1 MVVLVGAGPARAGQD
16 SRNLSGTVPP
26 NPRLPA
32 HKPSDK
38 RLCCGE
44 RKNIPKL
51 FPCMR
56 RLLRREHYGAENVL
70 EGSLI
75 STDLVLALGLVR
87 QSRPAAAGCG
97 GVGRSEPPRV
107 IF

>member
-1 MVVLVGAGPARAGQD
+1 M
-16 SRNLSGTVPP
+16 
-26 NPRLPA
+26 
-32 HKPSDK
+32 K
-38 RLCCGE
+38 
-44 RKNIPKL
+44 
-51 FPCMR
+51 
-56 RLLRREHYGAENVL
+56 RLLRREHYSAENVL

-75 STDLVLALGLVR
+75 STDLGLGLALVR

>member
-1 MVVLVGAGPARAGQD
+1 MCWSELVLQELGKIAGTSAALCLPIPACLRTNHQI
-16 SRNLSGTVPP
+16 SGF
-26 NPRLPA
+26 A
-32 HKPSDK
+32 A
-38 RLCCGE
+38 E
-44 RKNIPKL
+44 REINIPKFFL
-51 FPCMR
+51 CMK
-56 RLLRREHYGAENVL
+56 RLLRREHYCAENVL

-75 STDLVLALGLVR
+75 STDLVLVGLVR

>member
-1 MVVLVGAGPARAGQD
+1 MLVGAGPARAGQD

-44 RKNIPKL
+44 RENIPKFFL
-51 FPCMR
+51 CMKSP
-56 RLLRREHYGAENVL
+56 LRREHYCAENVL

-75 STDLVLALGLVR
+75 STDLVLVGLVR
-87 QSRPAAAGCG
+87 HRRPAAAGCG